1 MKPTALQHSG
11 CSATPRRRTS
21 KPTRT
26 PLSLAPILG
35 GLSLGDV
42 IADVGETPLIA
53 AARARGCAT
62 ADGDAMVRAVLD
74 IMTDFLAEA
83 WRS

>member
-1 MKPTALQHSG
+1 MLCNAS
-11 CSATPRRRTS
+11 
-21 KPTRT
+21 
-26 PLSLAPILG
+26 PLGLAADDEPPLPLDLLRG
-35 GLSLGDV
+35 DRFVGDV
-42 IADVGETPLIA
+42 IAGVGETLLMA
-53 AARARGCAT
+53 AARAQGCGT

>member
-1 MKPTALQHSG
+1 V
-11 CSATPRRRTS
+11 
-21 KPTRT
+21 
-26 PLSLAPILG
+26 
-35 GLSLGDV
+35 GDV